1 MRKIAIFSFSIAFLV
16 TGCANEER
24 SKVTQLQ
31 NNANPVNCDA
41 YIDDDG
47 RVVPVECVK
56 QVEAQSVYQEVEYN
70 NHHNVAGAVA
80 VGAVAGAVAKSAYD
94 KNKASKVPVTV
105 VPNTKPIGNPTAP
118 PIQTVRTVD
127 LAKRTYTKSTTKQSY
142 TAPRK
147 NTTTSRSSRS
157 KR

>member
-1 MRKIAIFSFSIAFLV
+1 MRKIAIFSFSVAFLV

-24 SKVTQLQ
+24 SKVAQLQ

-41 YIDDDG
+41 YIHDDG

-105 VPNTKPIGNPTAP
+105 VPNAKPVSNPPAP
-118 PIQTVRTVD
+118 PIQIVKKVD
-127 LAKRTYTKSTTKQSY
+127 LTKQTYTKSTTKQSY

-147 NTTTSRSSRS
+147 STTTSRSSRS

>member
-1 MRKIAIFSFSIAFLV
+1 MKKIAILSFSVAFLV

-24 SKVTQLQ
+24 SKVAQ
-31 NNANPVNCDA
+31 NNANPVNCDV
-41 YIDDDG
+41 YIHDDTQ
-47 RVVPVECVK
+47 VVPTECVK

-94 KNKASKVPVTV
+94 KNKASKVPVPV
-105 VPNTKPIGNPTAP
+105 VPNSKFVSNPTTP

-127 LAKRTYTKSTTKQSY
+127 LTKQTYTKSTTKQSY

-147 NTTTSRSSRS
+147 STTTSRSSRS